1 VHTKRLLQAVH
12 YWMRRL
18 VVVLLA
24 ALAPCAVSVLGTN
37 AKPVHTDPWSAGYGW
52 DGAVE
57 AEDAPEAAR
66 DGWRRTLAGS
76 GGGGSSSNSN
86 SSSNN
91 SSNSSSRSNS
101 SSDSSSSSA
110 TPLRTGVVFNATLAG
125 FNASTFV
132 FSARLAFRRMVA
144 NVTGANVS
152 AVALAN
158 VRDDAGA
165 AAAVDAAAVT
175 AAAAAALRRLVSTGA
190 AVAAARSVA
199 FGVQIA
205 LPSVAA
211 AVSVQA
217 AWEAATPA
225 AVLSILSAQLR
236 AAGVAVPAA
245 LALSTTASV
254 FTGAGATAAAAA
266 AALAGGG
273 DGSIVSLIFAWGI
286 GPLMAFYGCFVFEL
300 MILYSALKA
309 NGLERWM
316 LSFNDPANQEGF
328 SEVQMKALLT
338 IGMGAMTLASVSIK
352 NPGVG
357 LAVMGAA
364 IGDQLAVFVIGWLSP
379 ALRGLAECDPLL
391 GGATP
396 DFPQGEWL
404 GCDAELLRGAL
415 WLRLFVQGV
424 VVGGAAVA
432 AKKAA
437 GQVMALNP
445 AMMGAEMIAG
455 GLVTLVLLCADAT
468 GAAARMELADYQRFK
483 SVDMAQLRF
492 WTFNLV
498 TLAGY
503 RVQRK
508 LVAHRRDKGTWKEQ
522 GCKPPP
528 GTEEEEKEGAAA
540 GERGAAAGAEEGG
553 AGGRGMRRKLVAKV
567 KAKVKALVALVKAQV
582 RALVA
587 QAKAKLAE
595 AKAKAKAKAAERK
608 AKAQQK
614 KAKVTPG
621 GADEAA
627 AGGGAAMDPAG
638 GEGADSAEG
647 AAGAEG
653 GAAAATA
660 AAKEPKPPPPVLREP
675 TLSKMMARFDLGLK
689 LVLPL
694 TLLNTLV
701 VRAITGVLAEDVKRL
716 REKAKERLA
725 AAKAKG
731 VKGHVADLKEK
742 ISGRLGKGKGKLGVA
757 GVAEATAG
765 EGDDAGLVGAA
776 TAVQRLWRRRKAAI
790 VMDWAVR
797 SLVLTVGMPNDHRKR
812 MFGSLSSMTTAEG
825 NAFIA
830 LLAGMELEVRR
841 KTLEAAFS
849 A

>member
-1 VHTKRLLQAVH
+1 
-12 YWMRRL
+12 MRL
-18 VVVLLA
+18 VFVLLA
-24 ALAPCAVSVLGTN
+24 ALAPCAVSVLGAYAT
-37 AKPVHTDPWSAGYGW
+37 PVHIDPWSAGHGW

-76 GGGGSSSNSN
+76 GGDGSSSNSN
-86 SSSNN
+86 SSSRSN
-91 SSNSSSRSNS
+91 NSSSRSNNSNS
-101 SSDSSSSSA
+101 SSSSSSA
-110 TPLRTGVVFNATLAG
+110 APLRTGVVFNATLTG

-152 AVALAN
+152 AVALTN

-175 AAAAAALRRLVSTGA
+175 AVAAAALRRLVSTGTGA
-190 AVAAARSVA
+190 AAAAAARTVA

-357 LAVMGAA
+357 VAVMGAA
-364 IGDQLAVFVIGWLSP
+364 IGDQLAVFVVGWLSP

-404 GCDAELLRGAL
+404 GCNPELLRGAL

-437 GQVMALNP
+437 GQVQALNP

-528 GTEEEEKEGAAA
+528 GTVEEKGGAAA
-540 GERGAAAGAEEGG
+540 GEGGAAAGAEEGG
-553 AGGRGMRRKLVAKV
+553 GGGGGMRRKLVAKV
-567 KAKVKALVALVKAQV
+567 KAKVKALVALVKAKV

-621 GADEAA
+621 GADEADEAA
-627 AGGGAAMDPAG
+627 AGGGAATDPAG

-647 AAGAEG
+647 AAG
-653 GAAAATA
+653 

-675 TLSKMMARFDLGLK
+675 TLSKTMARFDTGLK

-742 ISGRLGKGKGKLGVA
+742 ISGRLGKGKLGVA
-757 GVAEATAG
+757 GAAGVAAGAAAGATAG

-830 LLAGMELEVRR
+830 LLTGMELEVRR
-841 KTLEAAFS
+841 KTLEAAFG